1 MIKLNEKSMKQL
13 FLAASIVG
21 LLACSPQQAAQA
33 TANSSADEGASFD
46 QSYLQQMG
54 FEIESAR
61 ESDIAGVY
69 EVITNQ
75 GLIYVAD
82 NGKKLIGGRIYDI
95 TGSEPVNLSENAVR
109 TMRQKDVAAVTDEA
123 IAYQAD
129 DEEYVVTV
137 FTDPTCGYCRQL
149 HNDLESYLEKGITIQ
164 YLAWP
169 RTGLQGSAYQQLKT
183 IWCSADRKA
192 ALDAAKSDKRLQ
204 AASCNDPI
212 DAHFALGNKFG
223 VRGTPAMVLPSGEMI
238 PGLVDANRLLG
249 MLKQG

>member
-1 MIKLNEKSMKQL
+1 MKQL
-13 FLAASIVG
+13 LLAASIIG

-33 TANSSADEGASFD
+33 TATSSGNEDGAGFD

-54 FEIESAR
+54 FQIETAR
-61 ESDIAGVY
+61 ESEIAGVY

-95 TGSEPVNLSENAVR
+95 TGSEPVNLSENAIR
-109 TMRQKDVAAVTDEA
+109 TMRQQDVAAVADEA
-123 IAYQAD
+123 IAYRAENED
-129 DEEYVVTV
+129 YVVTV

-149 HNDLESYLEKGITIQ
+149 HNDLDSYLEKGITIQ

-169 RTGLQGSAYQQLKT
+169 RSGLQGSAYQQLKT
-183 IWCSADRKA
+183 IWCSDDQQA
-192 ALDAAKSDKRLQ
+192 ALDAAKNDKRLP
-204 AASCNDPI
+204 AASCNDPV

-238 PGLVDANRLLG
+238 PGLVDSNRLLD